1 VRRPVIYLPALML
14 VLVLSGC
21 AAKKSRA
28 VAKPD
33 KEIYEQA
40 MKLMEKGNFYKARTR
55 LEEIV
60 SSGNQDPELA
70 DEVQLAMADTYYGR
84 KGLLNLTDAMSRY
97 STFLTFYPTHEKA
110 DYAQYRLAMCH
121 LKQVYSPD
129 RDQHETFTALT
140 EFRKV
145 LLLYP
150 DSPYVDL
157 AGEKINECLEL
168 LADHD
173 YKVGMFYRRKA
184 AYLGAVDRFMDILD
198 AFPRYAR
205 KDRIYY
211 YLSES
216 LIRTHRMEEADV
228 YLRKLAETYPDSEFV
243 KKANH
248 LLAEIEESL

>member
-1 VRRPVIYLPALML
+1 MRRPVSYLLAVML
-14 VLVLSGC
+14 VLALPGC
-21 AAKKSRA
+21 AAKKSRSS
-28 VAKPD
+28 AKPD
-33 KEIYEQA
+33 KALYEQA
-40 MKLMEKGNFYKARTR
+40 LKLMEKGNYFKARGK

-70 DEVQLAMADTYYGR
+70 DEVQLAMADTYFGKR
-84 KGLLNLTDAMSRY
+84 GLLNLTDAMSRY

-129 RDQHETFTALT
+129 RDQHETFTALA

-145 LLLYP
+145 LVLYP

-173 YKVGMFYRRKA
+173 YKVGKFYHRKA

-198 AFPRYAR
+198 DFPRYSR

-216 LIRTHRMEEADV
+216 LVRTHRTEEADV

-243 KKANH
+243 KKANL
-248 LLAEIEESL
+248 LLAEIRESS

>member
-1 VRRPVIYLPALML
+1 MRRSRVYLLACML
-14 VLVLSGC
+14 VPLLTGC
-21 AAKKSRA
+21 AGKKA
-28 VAKPD
+28 PVAAPAD
-33 KEIYEQA
+33 QALYQRA
-40 MKLMEKGNFYKARTR
+40 MKSMEKGNYYKARSV

-60 SSGNQDPELA
+60 AGGNQDQELA
-70 DEVQLAMADTYYGR
+70 AEVQLAMADTYFGKR
-84 KGLLNLTDAMSRY
+84 GLLNLTDAMSRY

-110 DYAQYRLAMCH
+110 DYAQYRLALCH

-129 RDQHETFTALT
+129 RDQQETFTALA

-145 LLLYP
+145 LRLYP

-157 AGEKINECLEL
+157 AGEKINDCLEL

-173 YKVGMFYRRKA
+173 YRVGMFYRRRA
-184 AYLGAVDRFMDILD
+184 AYLGAVDRFLDILD
-198 AFPRYAR
+198 QFPRYTR

-228 YLRKLAETYPDSEFV
+228 YLRKLAETYPDSEFARR
-243 KKANH
+243 AN
-248 LLAEIEESL
+248 LLAIEIQESS

>member
-1 VRRPVIYLPALML
+1 MRRPVIYLLALML
-14 VLVLSGC
+14 VLLLPAC
-21 AAKKSRA
+21 AAKKPRA
-28 VAKPD
+28 SAKPD
-33 KEIYEQA
+33 KKLYEQA
-40 MKLMEKGNFYKARTR
+40 IKLMEKGNYFKARAT

-84 KGLLNLTDAMSRY
+84 RGLLNLTDAMSRY

-129 RDQHETFTALT
+129 RDQRETYTALA

-145 LLLYP
+145 LVLYP

-173 YKVGMFYRRKA
+173 YKVGMFYHRRA
-184 AYLGAVDRFMDILD
+184 AYLGAVDRFLDILD
-198 AFPRYAR
+198 HFPRYTH

-216 LIRTHRMEEADV
+216 LVRTHRMEEADV

-243 KKANH
+243 KKADH
-248 LLAEIEESL
+248 LLVEIQESS

>member
-1 VRRPVIYLPALML
+1 MTRPVICLLALML
-14 VLVLSGC
+14 TLSGC
-21 AAKKSRA
+21 AAKKPKASG
-28 VAKPD
+28 KPD
-33 KEIYEQA
+33 KELYDHA
-40 MKLMEKGNFYKARTR
+40 MRLIEKGNYYKARAR

-70 DEVQLAMADTYYGR
+70 DDVQLAMADTYYGR
-84 KGLLNLTDAMSRY
+84 RGVLNLTDAMSRY
-97 STFLTFYPTHEKA
+97 STFLTFYPTHERA

-129 RDQHETFTALT
+129 RDQHETFTALA

-145 LLLYP
+145 LVLYP

-173 YKVGMFYRRKA
+173 YKVGMFYRRKG
-184 AYLGAVDRFMDILD
+184 AYLGAVDRFLDILD
-198 AFPRYAR
+198 QFPRYTH

-211 YLSES
+211 YLSEA
-216 LIRTHRMEEADV
+216 LIRTHRVEEADV

-248 LLAEIEESL
+248 LLVEIQENS

>member
-1 VRRPVIYLPALML
+1 MRRPVICLLALM
-14 VLVLSGC
+14 LVLSGC
-21 AAKKSRA
+21 AAKKPKAS
-28 VAKPD
+28 AKPD
-33 KEIYEQA
+33 KELYDRA
-40 MKLMEKGNFYKARTR
+40 MRLIEKGNYYKARAR

-70 DEVQLAMADTYYGR
+70 DDVQLAMADTYYGR
-84 KGLLNLTDAMSRY
+84 RGVLNLTDAMSRY

-129 RDQHETFTALT
+129 RDQNETFTALA

-145 LLLYP
+145 LILYP

-173 YKVGMFYRRKA
+173 YKVGMFYRRRA
-184 AYLGAVDRFMDILD
+184 AYLGAVDRFLDILD
-198 AFPRYAR
+198 QFPRYTH

-228 YLRKLAETYPDSEFV
+228 YLRKLAETYPESEFV

-248 LLAEIEESL
+248 LLVEIQESS